1 MEIKKNPRVDLERK
15 KRLFFEIG
23 LAISLLLT
31 LGAFEYKK
39 YDKPTRTN
47 FTAQVVNYTEE
58 AAEITRQEK
67 QELPKPAPTTKI
79 ELVENTVDVQ
89 DEVEINAED
98 NQNQAAETFV
108 AQESKDDEPQI
119 QEQEIFVFVEE
130 QPEFP
135 GGEEALM
142 NYLSSNIHYPEQAK
156 ELDIQGTV
164 IIEFV
169 VETNGSVTNVVVKR
183 GIGGGCDEEAVR
195 VVKSMP
201 KWKPG
206 KQRGKPV
213 RVRYTLPVRFQ
224 LK

>member
-1 MEIKKNPRVDLERK
+1 
-15 KRLFFEIG
+15 
-23 LAISLLLT
+23 
-31 LGAFEYKK
+31 
-39 YDKPTRTN
+39 
-47 FTAQVVNYTEE
+47 
-58 AAEITRQEK
+58 
-67 QELPKPAPTTKI
+67 
-79 ELVENTVDVQ
+79 VQ

>member
-1 MEIKKNPRVDLERK
+1 METKKNPRVDLERK

-47 FTAQVVNYTEE
+47 LTAQPVNYADE
-58 AAEITRQEK
+58 AAEITRHEK

-79 ELVENTVDVQ
+79 EVVENTVDVQ
-89 DEVEINAED
+89 DDAEINIED
-98 NQNQAAETFV
+98 NQNQAVETFV
-108 AQESKDDEPQI
+108 APSSKDDEPQI
-119 QEQEIFVFVEE
+119 QEQEIFVFIEDP
-130 QPEFP
+130 PEFP

-142 NYLSSNIHYPEQAK
+142 KYLTSNLRYPEQAK

-164 IIEFV
+164 FIEFV
-169 VETNGSVTNVVVKR
+169 IEKDGSVTNVVVKR

-213 RVRYTLPVRFQ
+213 RVSYTLPVRFH
-224 LK
+224 LR

>member
-1 MEIKKNPRVDLERK
+1 METKKNPRVDLERK

-39 YDKPTRTN
+39 YDKPNRIN
-47 FTAQVVNYTEE
+47 FTAQVANYTEE

-79 ELVENTVDVQ
+79 EVVENTVDVQ
-89 DEVEINAED
+89 DDVEINAED

-108 AQESKDDEPQI
+108 AQQTKDDEPQI

-142 NYLSSNIHYPEQAK
+142 NYLTSNIRYPEQAK

-169 VETNGSVTNVVVKR
+169 VETDGSVTNVVVKR

>member
-39 YDKPTRTN
+39 YDKPIQTN
-47 FTAQVVNYTEE
+47 FTPQVVNYTEE

-89 DEVEINAED
+89 DELEINAED
-98 NQNQAAETFV
+98 NQNQAVETFV
-108 AQESKDDEPQI
+108 AQETKEEEPQI

-142 NYLSSNIHYPEQAK
+142 NYLISNIHYPEQAK

-169 VETNGSVTNVVVKR
+169 VETDGSVTNVVVKR

>member
-1 MEIKKNPRVDLERK
+1 METKKNPRVDLERK

-31 LGAFEYKK
+31 LVAFKYKK
-39 YDKPTRTN
+39 YEKPTRTN
-47 FTAQVVNYTEE
+47 LTAQAVNYTDEVV
-58 AAEITRQEK
+58 EITRQK
-67 QELPKPAPTTKI
+67 QPELPKPAPTTKMEI
-79 ELVENTVDVQ
+79 VDDNVDTPDDPKIDVEVNP
-89 DEVEINAED
+89 
-98 NQNQAAETFV
+98 NQPTETFV
-108 AQESKDDEPQI
+108 VPQPKDDEPQI
-119 QEQEIFVFVEE
+119 PDQEIFVFVEE

-142 NYLSSNIHYPEQAK
+142 NYLASNLRYPEQAK

-169 VETNGSVTNVVVKR
+169 VETDGSVTNVVVKR

-213 RVRYTLPVRFQ
+213 RARYNLPVRFQ